1 MHPHRRIPIYGPM
14 ADAKDVMPEPD
25 DRGPAGPLNELLG
38 LLPPEAR
45 RALRGV
51 AEDTAHAARRAG
63 GGANPLAHLAAAAG
77 RALAEPPAPPR
88 APAPPAASPSPQP
101 SPIATAG
108 FARLP
113 QPGTDWHLFI
123 RRDAVVA
130 VASPSAERSLVLLAD
145 GREVEV
151 GASSDAVA
159 REVPGLVRLTQAGT
173 QRCLHVRAA
182 SVLAVTAPAQ
192 GSVLHLAGGRD
203 LQAGES
209 AAVVAGL
216 LAG

>member
-1 MHPHRRIPIYGPM
+1 MGPT
-14 ADAKDVMPEPD
+14 ADMKDMMPEPD
-25 DRGPAGPLNELLG
+25 DRGPAGALNELLG

-63 GGANPLAHLAAAAG
+63 GGANPLASLAAAAG
-77 RALAEPPAPPR
+77 RALAEPPTPPR
-88 APAPPAASPSPQP
+88 TATPSAAPSAACAPSP
-101 SPIATAG
+101 ATAG

-113 QPGTDWHLFI
+113 QPGTDWHLFV

-130 VASPSAERSLVLLAD
+130 VASPSAERAVVLLAD

-173 QRCLHVRAA
+173 QRCLYVRAG

-203 LQAGES
+203 LPAGES